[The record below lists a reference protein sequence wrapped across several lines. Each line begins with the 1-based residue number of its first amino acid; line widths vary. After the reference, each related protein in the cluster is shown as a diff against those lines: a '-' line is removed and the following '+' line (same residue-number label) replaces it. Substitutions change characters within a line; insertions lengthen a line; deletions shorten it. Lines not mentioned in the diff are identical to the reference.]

1 MGHDIPEESVQDR
14 AEELDIPGRLP
25 SCEPSPHSRRLRN
38 WHIFAALSGAT
49 IAVAFFTNRVILTDD
64 VYRAFLPEATG
75 DVVEVETLLRTA
87 RRLEVLGYLAAPLLL
102 LGRITLHAL
111 LVQLVMLLQGVQ
123 APLGRVFRAAMVAW
137 TAVWMGTALQAGWL
151 ASLPAGAVTPALA
164 GQIPGTL
171 TTLFPSL
178 HELGWP
184 LSLLFEEITVFHL
197 GWVVLF
203 ALALE
208 DEGRIQPRVSLVA
221 VVTVWAAT
229 TLARW
234 GALLYL
240 SGF

>member
-1 MGHDIPEESVQDR
+1 MRNRNDEPDFPDR
-14 AEELDIPGRLP
+14 ALSPGPPLA
-25 SCEPSPHSRRLRN
+25 SRRLPN

-87 RRLEVLGYLAAPLLL
+87 RRLELLGYLAAPLLL

-123 APLGRVFRAAMVAW
+123 APLSRVFRSAMFAW

-151 ASLPAGAVTPALA
+151 ASLPGGAVTPALA
-164 GQIPGTL
+164 GQMPGTL

-197 GWVVLF
+197 GWVALF
-203 ALALE
+203 SLALE
-208 DEGRIQPRVSLVA
+208 DEGRIPPRVALVA

-234 GALLYL
+234 AALLYL